1 MKVRFL
7 SEADAEFR
15 ESARYYEDKAP
26 GLGVAFIAEVHRVAA
41 VVASQPSIGSPVD
54 DELRKFVL
62 RRFPYNVIYAVEAMR
77 LSSRQSRITSGAH
90 FIGQARPEMR
100 LYAVSTGSSGLRL
113 LAHQQ

>member
-7 SEADAEFR
+7 SEADVEFR

-62 RRFPYNVIYAVEAMR
+62 RRFSYNLIYAVEDDEVV
-77 LSSRQSRITSGAH
+77 ITAVAH
-90 FIGQARPEMR
+90 HKRRPFYWGR
-100 LYAVSTGSSGLRL
+100 RGRK
-113 LAHQQ
+113 